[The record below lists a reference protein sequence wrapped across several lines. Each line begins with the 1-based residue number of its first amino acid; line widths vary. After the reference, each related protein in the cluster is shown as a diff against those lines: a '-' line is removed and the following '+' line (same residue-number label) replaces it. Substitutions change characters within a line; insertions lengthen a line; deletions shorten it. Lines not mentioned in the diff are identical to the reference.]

1 MTEISPLVF
10 YRVPSNVKIRLTK
23 PMLYENLT
31 HGLKVYD
38 ILEEG
43 MSEPKS
49 VMETLYKTLFAD
61 SCSES

>member
-49 VMETLYKTLFAD
+49 VPRSQKKQMSLYA
-61 SCSES
+61 